1 MPDPHKDLAPII
13 GPSPPPPVPH
23 EGGWVVPTALGL
35 LAVLLML
42 GLVWY
47 WRRRAPQRELRR
59 LSDSPDA
66 GQGGERLAALMRRHH
81 HLGRLEAHRCPPALA
96 GREAAWRAWVLE
108 LERLRFAPPTADDG
122 ARLARLVREGE
133 ALLMPGGR

>member
-1 MPDPHKDLAPII
+1 
-13 GPSPPPPVPH
+13 
-23 EGGWVVPTALGL
+23 VVPTALGL

-81 HLGRLEAHRCPPALA
+81 HLGRLEAHRCPPALT

-108 LERLRFAPPTADDG
+108 LEQLRFAPPSADDG
-122 ARLARLVREGE
+122 ARLARLVQEGE
-133 ALLMPGGR
+133 DLLTARHQ